1 MSTDAMRPK
10 GFRLKSLRLISR
22 SIEGIRMIMTQP
34 TLFEILRTA
43 LYVGAVGYG
52 GPAILALMKRV
63 VVHEKKWIS
72 AEEFMNA
79 LSLSQILPGATG
91 VTLMGYMGHKLKG
104 GWGGILMPFA
114 FAFPAMAAIT
124 VLAWAYFAFGDLK
137 FVHSIFLGLG
147 AMVVALLVNATLM
160 MGRSVFQAMDRNTF
174 KGLAI
179 AALSFLGILSLRWNV
194 VHIILLSGALGVLF
208 FYFSAAVEQE
218 KVPQHQGPA
227 VEVASPGWQNLVP
240 PTALAL
246 LLTVVF
252 GLVDGT
258 WTLFATFFK
267 IGSLAFGGGFTAI
280 PIIQSVVVDGMH
292 WLDLAAF
299 RDGIALGQI
308 TPGPVFI
315 TATFIGYKVQGIIG
329 AVIATIGIFTPSLVA
344 MTLLSR
350 AHGRIKHL
358 RIVKAVIRGFL
369 SGFIG
374 LLLFV
379 VLQFGIHSLVSWQTW
394 GLFVVSMLYLL
405 GWKKDVVW
413 LILGTIG
420 VSLLV
425 F

>member
-1 MSTDAMRPK
+1 MKR
-10 GFRLKSLRLISR
+10 
-22 SIEGIRMIMTQP
+22 P
-34 TLFEILRTA
+34 TLFEILKTA

-63 VVHEKKWIS
+63 IVHEKKWIS
-72 AEEFMNA
+72 DEEFMNA

-91 VTLMGYMGHKLKG
+91 VTLLGYIGQKLKG

-114 FAFPAMAAIT
+114 FAFPAMTAIT
-124 VLAWAYFAFGDLK
+124 VLAWAYFSFGDLK
-137 FVHSIFLGLG
+137 FVHSIFIGLG

-160 MGRSVFQAMDRNTF
+160 MGRSVFQDMDRNAF
-174 KGLAI
+174 KGILI
-179 AALSFLGILSLRWNV
+179 AALSFFGILHLRWNV
-194 VHIILLSGALGVLF
+194 VYVILISGALGALF
-208 FYFSAAVEQE
+208 FYIGGTVEQG
-218 KVPQHQGPA
+218 KAPQRPGLAVDVPEASGWRNLLPPA
-227 VEVASPGWQNLVP
+227 
-240 PTALAL
+240 ALAVL
-246 LLTVVF
+246 LAVVF
-252 GLVDGT
+252 WLVDGT
-258 WTLFATFFK
+258 WTLFTTFFK
-267 IGSLAFGGGFTAI
+267 IGSFAFGGGFTAI

-292 WLDLAAF
+292 WLDLTAF

-329 AVIATIGIFTPSLVA
+329 AVIATIGIFTPSLTA
-344 MTLLSR
+344 IMLLSR
-350 AHGRIKHL
+350 AHAKIKNL

-379 VLQFGIHSLVSWQTW
+379 VLQFGVQSLVNWQAW
-394 GLFVVSMLYLL
+394 AVFAASVIYLL
-405 GWKKDVVW
+405 AWKKDVVW

-420 VSLLV
+420 VSLMV